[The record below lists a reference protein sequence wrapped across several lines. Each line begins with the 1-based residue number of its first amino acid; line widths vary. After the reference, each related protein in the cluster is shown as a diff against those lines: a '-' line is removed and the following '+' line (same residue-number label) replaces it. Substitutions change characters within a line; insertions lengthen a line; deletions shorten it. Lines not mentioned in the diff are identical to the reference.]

1 MNFLS
6 KAARNED
13 SYSVSKFREEA
24 YKTMFPKI
32 GRDFVTRADLEAILR
47 SLCQELGIVS
57 PITDFKYDGE
67 ARALAHIYADLV
79 NKGQGGKMFRE
90 DLIKMD
96 DD

>member
-1 MNFLS
+1 MSFLS

-13 SYSVSKFREEA
+13 GFSANKYREEG
-24 YKTMFPKI
+24 YKILFPKI

-47 SLCQELGIVS
+47 SFAQELGVS
-57 PITDFKYDGE
+57 APITDFRYDGE
-67 ARALAHIYADLV
+67 ARALAHTYADLV
-79 NKGQGGKMFRE
+79 ERGQGGKMIRE